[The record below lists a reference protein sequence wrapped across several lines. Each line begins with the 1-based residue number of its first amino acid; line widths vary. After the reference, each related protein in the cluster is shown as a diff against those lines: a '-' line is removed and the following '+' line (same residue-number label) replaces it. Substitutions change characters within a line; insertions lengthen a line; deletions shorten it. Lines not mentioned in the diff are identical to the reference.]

1 MEPALGQRDIPNK
14 TKNIW
19 EKYELWKLS
28 VDWQDSTN
36 PNALENGRFTMTSE
50 NKGSVS
56 VFNILTVFLK
66 DAWNGLSWS
75 YPDP

>member
-14 TKNIW
+14 TKNTW
-19 EKYELWKLS
+19 EKYKLWKLS

-75 YPDP
+75 FPDP